1 MDTLGT
7 SGGSSEVW
15 FWCAVSRASR
25 PCHERQC
32 QEYRRHESGESM
44 VSKGSTAGRVPLDAA
59 SPEVKA
65 ETWRMF
71 DRIAPSYDLLNRLI
85 SFRRDVAWRNVVA
98 RHLPE
103 GESLRLLDLAT
114 GTGDVLL
121 TLHEKTRRIA
131 VGHGLDMSAQML
143 YRGKVKLASARGA
156 QQLALVRGD
165 AGALCVASDQYD
177 AATMAF
183 GIRNVPDVPATL
195 REIRRVLRPGG
206 RALILEFSLP
216 PNPIFR
222 RVYLF
227 YFRHVLPRIGGMV
240 SGDYEAYR
248 YLNESVEKFPHGN
261 DFCRLMEDAGFN
273 NVRAIP
279 MTFGIVTLYRG
290 DA

>member
-1 MDTLGT
+1 
-7 SGGSSEVW
+7 
-15 FWCAVSRASR
+15 
-25 PCHERQC
+25 
-32 QEYRRHESGESM
+32 M
-44 VSKGSTAGRVPLDAA
+44 VSKESTAGRVPLDAA
-59 SPEVKA
+59 SPQVKA

-98 RHLPE
+98 RHLPNRNE
-103 GESLRLLDLAT
+103 LRLLDLAT

-121 TLHEKTRRIA
+121 ALHRKTGRIA
-131 VGHGLDMSAQML
+131 VGHGLDMSAKML
-143 YRGKVKLASARGA
+143 ERGKQKVAGA
-156 QQLALVRGD
+156 HGAHQLALVRGD
-165 AGALCVASDQYD
+165 AGSLCLVDRHYD

-216 PNPIFR
+216 PNPLFR

-227 YFRHVLPRIGGMV
+227 YFRHVLPRIGGMI

-248 YLNESVEKFPHGN
+248 YLNESVEKFPHGRE
-261 DFCRLMEDAGFN
+261 FCRLMDDAGFN
-273 NVRAIP
+273 DVRAIP
-279 MTFGIVTLYRG
+279 LTFGIVTLYRG